1 MLKEELRKYIT
12 YKKRVEKLQGD
23 IENLEGKDIEVVSGK
38 VKGSMKGFPY
48 TERRFS
54 VQMELPDEVEK
65 ICKQIAKK
73 KREADELEARMR
85 SIEDFIDGIDD
96 VYAKS
101 IFVYRYLEGMSCT
114 ETGEKLGY
122 THGRISQIINSYTKI
137 HKD

>member
-1 MLKEELRKYIT
+1 MLKEELSKYIT

-54 VQMELPDEVEK
+54 VQMELPDEAEK

-85 SIEDFIDGIDD
+85 AIEDFIDGIDD
-96 VYAKS
+96 VYTKS
-101 IFVYRYLEGMSCT
+101 IFEYRYLEGMST
-114 ETGEKLGY
+114 EDVAKKYGY
-122 THGRISQIINSYTKI
+122 TKGRVSQIVSNYTKKAI
-137 HKD
+137 